1 MEKRKVWLLL
11 KEFLV
16 RSILTL
22 HLLPVHNRHAIFFFY
37 IDNNTFQLKLHKIS
51 ETLTSASLRGCQIQL
66 FDFNSSCINFH
77 LGIFNSSYVYYH
89 NKVKAVQFFPRA
101 NFTDKKEKKR
111 IKWEKKRGREV
122 GRETGCQ
129 GILPNW
135 DSSPKGPLP
144 SLPTGHEGM
153 WCPMTHTSKMRYQ
166 IAFFDPPLTN
176 PTGETLWMWH
186 GFFPSW
192 PKV

>member
-129 GILPNW
+129 GICQTEIAPLRGLCQA
-135 DSSPKGPLP
+135 SPQGMRECDAQW
-144 SLPTGHEGM
+144 PT
-153 WCPMTHTSKMRYQ
+153 
-166 IAFFDPPLTN
+166 PPKWGT
-176 PTGETLWMWH
+176 
-186 GFFPSW
+186 
-192 PKV
+192 K